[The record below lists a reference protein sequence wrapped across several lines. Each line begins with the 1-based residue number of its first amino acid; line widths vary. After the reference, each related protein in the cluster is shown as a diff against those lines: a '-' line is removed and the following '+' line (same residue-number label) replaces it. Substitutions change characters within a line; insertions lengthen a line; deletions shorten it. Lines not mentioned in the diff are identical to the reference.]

1 MVLKLDV
8 GVPPGKL
15 KNPPNSCMPKRAKM
29 KMNKNSR
36 KRRDRMEDIAF
47 ISAITRFRREDQYL
61 KAKLFTSSQI
71 SPQQRYIDY
80 DIEGIEI

>member
-1 MVLKLDV
+1 MSKALVMVLKLDV
-8 GVPPGKL
+8 GVPSGKL
-15 KNPPNSCMPKRAKM
+15 KNPPNNCMPKRANM

-61 KAKLFTSSQI
+61 QL
-71 SPQQRYIDY
+71 
-80 DIEGIEI
+80 IETYP